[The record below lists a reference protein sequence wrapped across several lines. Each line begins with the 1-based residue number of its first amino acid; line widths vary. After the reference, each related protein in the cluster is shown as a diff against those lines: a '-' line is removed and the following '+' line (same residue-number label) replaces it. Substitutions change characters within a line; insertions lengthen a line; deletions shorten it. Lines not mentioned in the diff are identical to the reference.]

1 MGKEMKLS
9 KFNVISV
16 LTVSALLLG
25 SLNVNAANKPI
36 IGVGEI
42 TSNIQNANPETFQ
55 TMLETALVKTNKF
68 EIIERSRL
76 DDVLGE
82 RALGM
87 AGITDQNAGLS
98 GVQGVDYLIYG
109 SITKLGETKKQ
120 TNFLIAGLN
129 KNDKVYEMGVDLR
142 LVDVSTGKIV
152 RAENVD
158 LDSKSG
164 GSFTLGGL
172 AGYGALGT
180 SSSEGD
186 PLGDIQR
193 MTAIE
198 VAGVVTLTI
207 SPIKV
212 MAAQS
217 DGTIVLNYGEVV
229 LQDEDYLRLFEIGEG
244 FADPDTGEI
253 LGAEEI
259 EIGIIQV
266 TKALPKYTKTK
277 LVSGSEPVVGM
288 LARKVSD
295 DDVKALKKE
304 IKKANK
310 KRK

>member
-1 MGKEMKLS
+1 MKLS
-9 KFNVISV
+9 KLNVISV
-16 LTVSALLLG
+16 FIVSVLLLG
-25 SLNVNAANKPI
+25 SLNVNAVSKPI

-42 TSNIQNANPETFQ
+42 TSSISSANPENFQ

-76 DDVLGE
+76 DEVLGE

-87 AGITDQNAGLS
+87 AGITDNNAGLS

-120 TNFLIAGLN
+120 SNFLIAGLN
-129 KNDKVYEMGVDLR
+129 KNDKIYEMGVDLR

-164 GSFTLGGL
+164 GSFTVGGL

-180 SSSEGD
+180 SSDEGD

-198 VAGVVTLTI
+198 IAGVVTLTI

-217 DGTIVLNYGEVV
+217 DGTIVLNYGEGV
-229 LQDEDYLRLFEIGEG
+229 LQDEDYLRLFEVGEG

-259 EIGIIQV
+259 EIGIVQV

-277 LVSGSEPVVGM
+277 LVSGSAPVVGM
-288 LARKVSD
+288 MARKVAD

-304 IKKANK
+304 IKKSNK

>member
-1 MGKEMKLS
+1 MKLS

-229 LQDEDYLRLFEIGEG
+229 LQDEDYLRLFEVGEG

-259 EIGIIQV
+259 EIGIVQV